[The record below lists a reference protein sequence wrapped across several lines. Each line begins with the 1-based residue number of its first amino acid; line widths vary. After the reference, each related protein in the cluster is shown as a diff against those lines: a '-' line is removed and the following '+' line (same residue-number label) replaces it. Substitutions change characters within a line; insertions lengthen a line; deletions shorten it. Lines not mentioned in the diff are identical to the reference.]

1 MYSASLRSPRLC
13 VKWVFMKILDRT
25 ESLALLGE
33 LRVLR
38 LAGYDAERAA
48 CYAVPLAFALA
59 DDGAVLIAVRADG
72 RMAQLLHNQ
81 RRGICLEA
89 DDVRPNLS
97 FRSVI
102 GTVDVH
108 SANEISTLAALARRY
123 GAEWE
128 RWRPTGAV
136 ATFRLEWTSLQGRE
150 KR

>member
-1 MYSASLRSPRLC
+1 
-13 VKWVFMKILDRT
+13 MKILDRT

-59 DDGAVLIAVRADG
+59 DDGTVLIAVRADG
-72 RMAQLLHNQ
+72 RMAHLLHNQ

-89 DDVRPNLS
+89 DDVRPDLS

-102 GTVDVH
+102 GTVEVH
-108 SANEISTLAALARRY
+108 SADASSTLAALETRY
-123 GAEWE
+123 GANWE

-136 ATFRLEWTSLQGRE
+136 AAFCLEWTSLQGRE